1 MKHILVPT
9 DFSEQAMVATQVAT
23 QLGKNAKA
31 KVTLLNV
38 VEVPGGPSFST
49 TGPAATGS
57 DPSNSVFVLS
67 MLKIAKE
74 KMEELVNEDQFE
86 GSDLHYLVTVGNPYT
101 QIQEITEKENIDLV
115 VMGTKGATGIEE
127 FLVGS
132 NTERVVRLSKAPV
145 LTLKSNIDIDNI
157 RSIALAT
164 SLHKDDLNIA
174 EPLKQLVE
182 ATKANLHVVRIN
194 TPNNFQSDRITK
206 KQMSEF
212 VEKLGTENVSEHSY
226 SDAIEEDGII
236 HFAEA
241 HQVDMIAMATHGR
254 TGFLHLLSGSIAED
268 VVNHARRPVWTFNI
282 R

>member
-1 MKHILVPT
+1 MKKILVPT

-23 QLGKNAKA
+23 QLGKNAGA

-49 TGPAATGS
+49 TGPGAPST
-57 DPSNSVFVLS
+57 DPSDNVFVLS
-67 MLKIAKE
+67 MVKQAQE

-86 GSDLHYLVTVGNPYT
+86 GCDLHYLVTVGNPFS
-101 QIQEITEKENIDLV
+101 QIQEMTKEEGVDLV
-115 VMGTKGATGIEE
+115 VMGTKGATGLEE

-145 LTLKSNIDIDNI
+145 LTLKSNIDINNI
-157 RSIALAT
+157 KSIALAT
-164 SLHKDDLNIA
+164 SLHEDDLKIA
-174 EPLKQLVE
+174 KALKDLVD
-182 ATKANLHVVRIN
+182 ATSASLHVVRIN

-206 KQMSEF
+206 NQMANF
-212 VEKLGTENVSEHSY
+212 VKKLGIEGIAEHSY

-241 HQVDMIAMATHGR
+241 NNVDLIAMATHGR

-282 R
+282 K